1 MEASFSEEPKTKV
14 AGGYQTTTATSK
26 NHMAI
31 FAPSRKKAK
40 KLSTVQKGLRAIAR
54 PLKDR
59 PREFAPYVGCAL
71 LTDDSGGACVT
82 TFDDATACHYF
93 LIWLRQQRA
102 IKQAQR
108 QTQAAEQKALAMVEK
123 RRKAIKLVGGGN

>member
-1 MEASFSEEPKTKV
+1 MKKKT
-14 AGGYQTTTATSK
+14 
-26 NHMAI
+26 
-31 FAPSRKKAK
+31 R
-40 KLSTVQKGLRAIAR
+40 KLSAIQKALRALR
-54 PLKDR
+54 LPLKDR

-82 TFDDATACHYF
+82 SFDDATACHYF

-108 QTQAAEQKALAMVEK
+108 QAQAAEQKALALVNK
-123 RRKAIKLVGGGN
+123 RRKAIKLVGGAK

>member
-1 MEASFSEEPKTKV
+1 MGEKTKV

-26 NHMAI
+26 KHTRI
-31 FAPSRKKAK
+31 FSPSRKKTK
-40 KLSTVQKGLRAIAR
+40 KLTAVQKGLRALAR

-59 PREFAPYVGCAL
+59 PRAFAPYVGCAL

-82 TFDDATACHYF
+82 SFDDATACHYF

-102 IKQAQR
+102 IKEAQR
-108 QTQAAEQKALAMVEK
+108 QAQAAEQKALAMVKK
-123 RRKAIKLVGGGN
+123 RRKAIKLVGGAE